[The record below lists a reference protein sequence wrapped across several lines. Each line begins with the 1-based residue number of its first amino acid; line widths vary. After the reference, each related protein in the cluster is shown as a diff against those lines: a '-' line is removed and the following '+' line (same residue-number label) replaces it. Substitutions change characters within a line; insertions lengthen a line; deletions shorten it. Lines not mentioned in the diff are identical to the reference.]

1 MSTRNAEPGTWN
13 APPPRSRTKTERARL
28 VAVVVVLVLGCLIAP
43 AFWFR
48 RPPPAP
54 SAPLPVRA
62 AAPATAA
69 PDVAFVDITRTAGIT
84 FEHENGADG
93 QKLLPETMGGGVVF
107 FDYNNDRSE
116 ERRVGKECRARGG
129 AEHARK

>member
-1 MSTRNAEPGTWN
+1 MRRRGIA
-13 APPPRSRTKTERARL
+13 
-28 VAVVVVLVLGCLIAP
+28 VAVVCLACVAALVI
-43 AFWFR
+43 WFQR
-48 RPPPAP
+48 SPPAP